1 MLSLEGIT
9 ERVRR
14 AVGDESGLAARIK
27 FNFGEEGWLFIDGKS
42 VPNQVHNTDEAS
54 DITIAVSLANFERII
69 DGQLNPKVALMTGRM
84 RLRGDIRIAM
94 RLDKVFGLAS

>member
-1 MLSLEGIT
+1 MPNLEGIT
-9 ERVRR
+9 ERVRQ
-14 AVGDESGLAARIK
+14 AVGDESGVDARIK

-42 VPNQVHNTDEAS
+42 VPNRVHNTDQES

-69 DGQLNPKVALMTGRM
+69 NGELNPKLALMTGRM

-94 RLDKVFGLAS
+94 RLDKVFGLTS